1 MKYFTFIV
9 FLFSAIILNA
19 QMSMEEISYIPSRS
33 GYYNNLV
40 VKGNVKIN
48 ELSTHPFDIVTYGS
62 YLKFNVDNNSR
73 MFANISISTGTAVL
87 NSDFNVNEVGA
98 WSISVPGTT
107 STTSPITLNMNGGSL
122 SVSKSNASSSLQIN
136 SISFQAPE
144 TQTPTLNIRTEDFTL
159 GTDAIPVVD
168 NLYILGM
175 KIPGPNPSSA
185 PVNQKCQNGYYWQ
198 PVKAINGNTYTILAC
213 NMSACSNPEG
223 EEACLRDGKTWDT
236 SSAPTCSCTSI

>member
-98 WSISVPGTT
+98 WSISVPSASATG
-107 STTSPITLNMNGGSL
+107 PITLNMNGGSL
-122 SVSKSNASSSLQIN
+122 SVSKSNANSSLKIN

-144 TQTPTLNIRTEDFTL
+144 TQSPTLNIRTEDFIL
-159 GTDAIPVVD
+159 GSDAIPIVD

-175 KIPGPNPSSA
+175 KIPT
-185 PVNQKCQNGYYWQ
+185 CQNGYYWQ
-198 PVKAINGNTYTILAC
+198 PVKAQNGNTYTILAC
-213 NMSACSNPEG
+213 NMTTCSNPEG